1 MRPTTEAKTVEMFM
15 QKTQLFGM
23 GKVSRSPYT
32 GAYYVRMLQVL
43 RSSFHDSYSVH
54 CLSFITSEIAPAKNC
69 HFATFVWKY
78 PHVGM
83 PECPSHSCR
92 TILRSRH
99 ARPTNDVFHVRRT
112 IDCLLRQMQSLANS
126 RELPFVSPH
135 RPLYTV
141 TIVYFYNI
149 LITLCFLA
157 FCDLVSLVTSILG
170 FVSCDIFCLHS
181 TVVLPPGLMASVD
194 L

>member
-1 MRPTTEAKTVEMFM
+1 
-15 QKTQLFGM
+15 
-23 GKVSRSPYT
+23 
-32 GAYYVRMLQVL
+32 MLQVL

-54 CLSFITSEIAPAKNC
+54 CLSFITSEIAPAKNS
-69 HFATFVWKY
+69 HLQLSSENIDS
-78 PHVGM
+78 HVGM
-83 PECPSHSCR
+83 PECPTHSCR
-92 TILRSRH
+92 VLRSRH
-99 ARPTNDVFHVRRT
+99 TRPTNDVFHVRRT

-181 TVVLPPGLMASVD
+181 SVVLATWFDGFG
-194 L
+194 